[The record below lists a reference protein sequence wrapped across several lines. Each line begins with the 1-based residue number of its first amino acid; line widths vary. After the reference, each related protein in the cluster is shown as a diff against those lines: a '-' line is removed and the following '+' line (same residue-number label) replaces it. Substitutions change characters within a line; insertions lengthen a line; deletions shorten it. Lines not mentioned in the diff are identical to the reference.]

1 MNRNIRGMT
10 TNEDRAIDTLA
21 SAILERGAYPWDVI

>member
-10 TNEDRAIDTLA
+10 ANEDRAIDTIA
-21 SAILERGAYPWDVI
+21 GVILERGAYPWDVI